1 MPIGEETVQPTLNVA
16 GVKGDPFKSQRF
28 AVPELNGIV
37 TRVPVEVIAT
47 LLALAA
53 VVAKNVPVGV
63 YLLGKPAPEL
73 SAHQMFPS
81 VSKDPANRSVDP
93 VNVYVVA

>member
-1 MPIGEETVQPTLNVA
+1 MAIGATTVQPTLNVA

-37 TRVPVEVIAT
+37 TRVVPVEGMAT
-47 LLALAA
+47 LLAFAD

-73 SAHQMFPS
+73 SAHHIFPS
-81 VSKDPANRSVDP
+81 VSNDPWNMSVDP
-93 VNVYVVA
+93 V